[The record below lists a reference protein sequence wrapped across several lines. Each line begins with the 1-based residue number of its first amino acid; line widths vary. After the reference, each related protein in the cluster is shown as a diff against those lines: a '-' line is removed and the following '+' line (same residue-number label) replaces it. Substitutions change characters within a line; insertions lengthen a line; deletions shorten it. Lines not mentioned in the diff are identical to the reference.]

1 MDNEQVEEQH
11 KRLKEE
17 LEKEFGIKDEFKINA
32 IGFLSIS
39 EPYETGEVPT
49 GFIEKLRQV
58 YDNGMILAS
67 LGHHDCEFCINKG
80 VKPATS
86 SSEKSIRDEK
96 NKIEYRFPQ
105 MIFHYIEEHQFK
117 PQQKFIDFIMEQ

>member
-1 MDNEQVEEQH
+1 MLSIFQLLVIEDPSLNPVAS
-11 KRLKEE
+11 LSFKE
-17 LEKEFGIKDEFKINA
+17 INA
-32 IGFLSIS
+32 IGFLGMS
-39 EPYETGEVPT
+39 EPYETGEVPI
-49 GFIEKLRQV
+49 GFIEKLRQI
-58 YDNGMILAS
+58 YHSGMILSS

-86 SSEKSIRDEK
+86 SSEKSIRDEN

-117 PQQKFIDFIMEQ
+117 PQQKFIDFIMKQ

>member
-1 MDNEQVEEQH
+1 MNNKQVEEEH
-11 KRLKEE
+11 KKINEMM
-17 LEKEFGIKDEFKINA
+17 EKELGIKSEFKVMA
-32 IGFLSIS
+32 VGYLSIS
-39 EPYETGEVPT
+39 EPYDMGEVPI
-49 GFIEKLRQV
+49 GFTEKLEYV
-58 YDNGMILAS
+58 YNNGLILAS

-86 SSEKSIRDEK
+86 SSEKSISDEK